1 MSDSVLSSD
10 RGAWVEVTLN
20 RPDKLNCFNREMHLA
35 LRAALEAA
43 LSDGKRAIL
52 LTGAGRGFCAG
63 QDLSE
68 PDFAQADEGAGPR
81 DLGQALEELYNPLV
95 RIIQNAELPVVCA
108 VNGVAAGAGANVAL
122 ACDIV
127 LASETASFVQAFVK
141 IGLVPDV
148 GGTWNLVHSVGLAR
162 AKALTLTGTP
172 ITAQQAA
179 DWGMIWQVLPAAAL
193 LEAARRLT
201 AELAEGPTRAL
212 ALTKKALH
220 AAVTH
225 SLSEQLAIEAE
236 AQKACGETEDHAE
249 GLAAFLA
256 KRAPLFKGK

>member
-1 MSDSVLSSD
+1 MSDSVLSTD

-68 PDFAQADEGAGPR
+68 RDPAQRDGPR
-81 DLGQALEELYNPLV
+81 DLSEALEELYNPLV

-162 AKALTLTGTP
+162 AKALALTGTP

-212 ALTKKALH
+212 ALTKQTLH
-220 AAVTH
+220 AALTH
-225 SLSEQLAIEAE
+225 SLSEQSAVEAE